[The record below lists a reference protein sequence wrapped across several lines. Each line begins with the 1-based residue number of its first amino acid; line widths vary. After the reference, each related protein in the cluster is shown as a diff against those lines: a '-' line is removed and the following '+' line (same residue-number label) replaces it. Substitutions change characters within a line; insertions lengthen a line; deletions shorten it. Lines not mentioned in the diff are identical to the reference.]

1 MPNED
6 GNYTPEEW
14 KGLLGDKQNEVKA
27 RQQAQADLAATKKD
41 IDSLTHKIKEMEAAK
56 KDTGDPEDV
65 VTVAMLRK
73 EREELKKELLDLHT
87 KGETE
92 KTQAQ
97 KDKLFE
103 KSLKKA
109 KEKYTEEKAGKGLSF
124 DEVSEG
130 TSRMVKEN
138 KVYGEL
144 IFNDPDPAER
154 AYQVGLLDP
163 VIAKRY
169 ETYKKTLPAEGVTS
183 KEGLKGTTVPGNYY
197 SQEYV
202 KKMSEAQIKEHY
214 PEIQES
220 MKKWNK

>member
-163 VIAKRY
+163 IIAKRH

-197 SQEYV
+197 SQEMV

>member
-163 VIAKRY
+163 IVAKRY
-169 ETYKKTLPAEGVTS
+169 ETYKKTLPPEGVTS

-197 SQEYV
+197 SQEMV
-202 KKMSEAQIKEHY
+202 KKMSEPQIKEHY